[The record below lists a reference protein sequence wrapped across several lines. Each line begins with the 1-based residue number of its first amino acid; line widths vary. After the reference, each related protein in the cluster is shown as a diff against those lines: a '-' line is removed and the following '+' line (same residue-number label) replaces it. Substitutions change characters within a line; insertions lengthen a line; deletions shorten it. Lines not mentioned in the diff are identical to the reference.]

1 MTAITTIKVPP
12 IDLNKPNTVYDL
24 YKNADSAKWK
34 SNAGAL
40 KFPGTSTDKQ
50 GFVLTLEKG
59 VICPNN
65 NAINL
70 LETHPEWV
78 NGGYIEGV
86 YPLMILGNNFKFKA
100 TGAMLKGAS
109 GSDGVTM
116 SVSVIYNKKTHGV
129 ISKKID
135 CMAYKSLEADL
146 SGWAGKEIQIVLSV
160 SAGAT
165 STQDW
170 AVWVNPVITN
180 K

>member
-1 MTAITTIKVPP
+1 M
-12 IDLNKPNTVYDL
+12 
-24 YKNADSAKWK
+24 
-34 SNAGAL
+34 L
-40 KFPGTSTDKQ
+40 KFPGTSADKQ

-78 NGGYIEGV
+78 NGGYIEGR
-86 YPLMILGNNFKFKA
+86 YPLMILGSNFKFRA
-100 TGAMLKGAS
+100 TGAMLKGAN

-116 SVSVIYNKKTHGV
+116 SVNVIYNNKTHNV

-135 CMAYKSLEADL
+135 CKAYTKMEADL
-146 SGWAGKEIQIVLSV
+146 SEWADKEIQIVLFV